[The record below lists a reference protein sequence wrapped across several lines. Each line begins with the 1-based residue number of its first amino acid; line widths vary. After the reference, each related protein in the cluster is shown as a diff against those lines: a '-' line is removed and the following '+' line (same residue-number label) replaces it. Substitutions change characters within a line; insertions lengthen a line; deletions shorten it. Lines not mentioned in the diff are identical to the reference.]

1 MTIDL
6 KPSRRQILA
15 GTALALVPVPAFAA
29 PKQNV
34 AVLGGGMSGLAV
46 AHELIERGFTV
57 DVYERKALGG
67 KARSIPVPGTGSGGR
82 GPLPGEHGFRF
93 FPGFYRHVTDTM
105 RRIPFTGKA
114 GGVRDNLVNVSAG
127 RLSRS
132 GGRADL
138 GLPDLNGPGAGGLDA
153 AWLRETFTG
162 LLQQVTSLPALEIA
176 FFVNRYLVYMT
187 SGEARRYGQWE
198 NVSWWDFIRAEGKSA
213 EYKTIVAKFL
223 TRGLVAVKEEV
234 ASTRTVGNMGQAFL
248 LSAFGLGNDGD
259 AGLARM
265 LNAPTNEA
273 WIDPWTADLRAK
285 GVRFHLGRTV
295 EALEVKNGR
304 IDAAHAVDTSGRR
317 HRIEADWFVCAVP
330 PDRAV
335 RLWSAEILEHAPEL
349 EGTRHLHTDW
359 MNGIQFYLRKTP
371 RGLGEL
377 LSFMDSP
384 WQLTAILQSG
394 IWNRDFGRDYGDGT
408 VADCLSLDISDW
420 DTPGILY
427 GRPAKRCTPAQ
438 IAKECWAQMKAHLED
453 TGSSVLPDDIL
464 HSWFLDPAITWHP
477 DLGRNTNDE
486 LLTVNT
492 IGTWTKRPKARTG
505 IPNLFVAGD
514 YVQTSTDL
522 ATMESANESARAAVN
537 ALLEAADSPAAPAK
551 TWKLYQPPEL
561 EALKKLDTQRY
572 NAGRPNVF
580 DV

>member
-1 MTIDL
+1 MTETH
-6 KPSRRQILA
+6 PSRRRILA
-15 GTALALVPVPAFAA
+15 GTTLAFVPVPAFSSRAA
-29 PKQNV
+29 KREV
-34 AVLGGGMSGLAV
+34 AVLGGGMSGLAA
-46 AHELIERGFTV
+46 AHELIERGFSVT
-57 DVYERKALGG
+57 VYERKALGG
-67 KARSIPVPGTGSGGR
+67 KARSIPVPGTGEGGR
-82 GPLPGEHGFRF
+82 RPLPGEHGFRF

-105 RRIPFTGKA
+105 RRIPFAGNA

-138 GLPDLNGPGAGGLDA
+138 GLPDLGSPGGGLDA
-153 AWLRETFTG
+153 AWLRETLTG
-162 LLQQVTSLPALEIA
+162 LVQQVSALPPAEIA
-176 FFVNRYLVYMT
+176 FFVNRYLVYLT
-187 SGEARRYGQWE
+187 SGEARRHGQWE
-198 NVSWWDFIRAEGKSA
+198 NVSWWDFVRAEGKSA
-213 EYKTIVAKFL
+213 EYRTIVAKFL

-265 LNAPTNEA
+265 LNGPTNEA
-273 WIDPWTADLRAK
+273 WIDPWVEDLRKK
-285 GVRFHLGRTV
+285 GVGFRLGQTV
-295 EALEVKNGR
+295 ESLDVKNGR
-304 IDAAHAVDTSGRR
+304 IDAAYAVDASGRR
-317 HRIEADWFVCAVP
+317 RRIDADWFVCAVP

-335 RLWSAEILEHAPEL
+335 KLWSSEILRHAPSL

-359 MNGIQFYLRKTP
+359 MNGIQFYLRRTP

-384 WQLTAILQSG
+384 WQLTAVLQSA
-394 IWNRDFGRDYGDGT
+394 IWNRDYGRDYGDGE

-420 DTPGILY
+420 DTPGVLY
-427 GRPAKRCTPAQ
+427 GKPAKRCTPAEV
-438 IAKECWAQMKAHLED
+438 AEECWAQMKAHLED
-453 TGSSVLPDDIL
+453 TGASVLPASLL

-477 DLGRNTNDE
+477 ALGRNTNDE
-486 LLTVNT
+486 PLTVNT
-492 IGTWTKRPKARTG
+492 VGTWSRRPEARTG

-522 ATMESANESARAAVN
+522 ATMESANESARAAVG
-537 ALLEAADSPAAPAK
+537 ALLEAADSPAAPPT

-561 EALKKLDTQRY
+561 EALKRLDTQRY
-572 NAGRPNVF
+572 NAGRPHLL
-580 DV
+580 DT

>member
-1 MTIDL
+1 MN
-6 KPSRRQILA
+6 PSRRRVLA
-15 GTALALVPVPAFAA
+15 GSALALTPALLPRTAFAA
-29 PKQNV
+29 GPKRDV

-46 AHELIERGFTV
+46 AQELVERGFNV
-57 DVYERKALGG
+57 SVYERKALGG
-67 KARSIPVPGTGSGGR
+67 KARSLPVPGTGTGGR
-82 GPLPGEHGFRF
+82 RPLPGEHGFRF

-105 RRIPFTGKA
+105 RRIPFPGNA
-114 GGVRDNLVNVSAG
+114 GGVRDNLVDISAG

-138 GLPDLNGPGAGGLDA
+138 GVPDLQGGGGIDV

-162 LLQQVTSLPALEIA
+162 LLQQVTALPAAEIG
-176 FFVNRYLVYMT
+176 FFVNRYIVYVT
-187 SGEARRYGQWE
+187 SSEERRYGQWE

-213 EYKTIVAKFL
+213 EYQAIVAKFL

-248 LSAFGLGNDGD
+248 LSAAGLGTDGD

-273 WIDPWTADLRAK
+273 WIDPWARHLREL
-285 GVRFHLGRTV
+285 GVRFHLGQTV
-295 EALEVKNGR
+295 EALDVKNGR
-304 IDAAHAVDTSGRR
+304 IDAARTVDAAGKR
-317 HRIEADWFVCAVP
+317 HRIDADWFVCAVP
-330 PDRAV
+330 PNRAV
-335 RLWSAEILEHAPEL
+335 DLWSLEVLAHAPEL

-359 MNGIQFYLRKTP
+359 MNGIQFYLRETP

-384 WQLTAILQSG
+384 WQLTAILQSS
-394 IWNRDFGRDYGDGT
+394 IWNRDFTRDYGDGS

-420 DTPGILY
+420 DAPGILY
-427 GRPAKRCTPAQ
+427 GRPAKQCSPAEV
-438 IAKECWAQMKAHLED
+438 AKECWAQMKAHLED
-453 TGSSVLPDDIL
+453 TGASVLPDGVL

-477 DLGRNTNDE
+477 GLGRNTNDE
-486 LLTVNT
+486 PLTVNT
-492 IGTWTKRPKARTG
+492 IGTWTRRPQARTG

-514 YVQTSTDL
+514 YVQTNTDL
-522 ATMESANESARAAVN
+522 ATMESANESARAAAN
-537 ALLEAADSPAAPAK
+537 ALLAAADSPAAPAE

-561 EALKKLDTQRY
+561 DALKKLDAQRY
-572 NAGRPNVF
+572 KAGRPHLF